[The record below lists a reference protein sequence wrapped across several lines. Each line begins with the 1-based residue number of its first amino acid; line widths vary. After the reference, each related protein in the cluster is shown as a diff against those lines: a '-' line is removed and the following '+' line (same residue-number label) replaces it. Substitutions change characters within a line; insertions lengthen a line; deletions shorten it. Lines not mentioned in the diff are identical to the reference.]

1 MMYTEDD
8 DADDGDDYDD
18 DDDDD
23 KENAERRSNDGV
35 SSAPLIFARAF
46 FPPPSASRVIF
57 PILHR
62 THFFRFLH
70 KGKIQIYKCTN
81 TQKQKETAHQSFNL
95 LQPFS
100 IVTFVKC

>member
-1 MMYTEDD
+1 MMYTEDED
-8 DADDGDDYDD
+8 DDYDYDD

-62 THFFRFLH
+62 THFFRF
-70 KGKIQIYKCTN
+70 
-81 TQKQKETAHQSFNL
+81 
-95 LQPFS
+95 
-100 IVTFVKC
+100 

>member
-1 MMYTEDD
+1 MYTEDD

-62 THFFRFLH
+62 THFFQIFTQRQNTNIQMH
-70 KGKIQIYKCTN
+70 KYTKAKRNRPPII
-81 TQKQKETAHQSFNL
+81 
-95 LQPFS
+95 
-100 IVTFVKC
+100 